1 MFQYVFTIFMEPST
15 EQKTDT
21 AVYFNLAIFISIISI
36 SGYYQQETKKY
47 LETKDLI
54 KEQKTFCILS
64 MWLYFTMERTL
75 LCLILEGRESN
86 VGKKWKLQIFE
97 KKPLKFI

>member
-1 MFQYVFTIFMEPST
+1 MLQYVFTIFMEPST

-47 LETKDLI
+47 LETKDMI
-54 KEQKTFCILS
+54 K
-64 MWLYFTMERTL
+64 
-75 LCLILEGRESN
+75 
-86 VGKKWKLQIFE
+86 
-97 KKPLKFI
+97 